1 MSQALLAIGILVAVY
16 AMILSNRVHRTV
28 AVLLGAVLV
37 VGTGLLRPDQVID
50 HIHWEAL
57 ALIFGMFILVGALA
71 KSGFF
76 RWLGLEALR
85 RTRGDPRQ
93 ILIVVS
99 TLSALLAAFMDSIT
113 VLVFLAPLLL
123 EVCRLIRRPVFPFLL
138 AAITSANIGGS
149 ATMVGDPPNVIIG
162 TALGLS
168 FTDFV
173 SGVGP
178 ISMLAF
184 AANLL
189 ALYLLFRRT
198 AFRRGSV
205 EAPAEAAE
213 TPDPWSA
220 VRNIRLMHI
229 ALVVF
234 AFTVALLVLHQVLG
248 PPVAFMAVLGGT
260 LVLALGGREMPRLIE
275 EIDWHTLV
283 FLAGLFVVV
292 GGLEAAGVLRDIATW
307 LGGVTGG
314 NLMLSMTLLL
324 WTSAAFSL
332 ILDNVPF
339 AAAMVP
345 VIAELSASTGMS
357 LRPLAWTLAL
367 GADIGG
373 SGTPIGATANVV
385 GLAVADRGGVRISW
399 REYVRHALP
408 VTVVAL
414 AVSNVLLILVYAR

>member
-1 MSQALLAIGILVAVY
+1 
-16 AMILSNRVHRTV
+16 
-28 AVLLGAVLV
+28 
-37 VGTGLLRPDQVID
+37 
-50 HIHWEAL
+50 
-57 ALIFGMFILVGALA
+57 
-71 KSGFF
+71 
-76 RWLGLEALR
+76 
-85 RTRGDPRQ
+85 
-93 ILIVVS
+93 
-99 TLSALLAAFMDSIT
+99 
-113 VLVFLAPLLL
+113 
-123 EVCRLIRRPVFPFLL
+123 
-138 AAITSANIGGS
+138 
-149 ATMVGDPPNVIIG
+149 
-162 TALGLS
+162 
-168 FTDFV
+168 
-173 SGVGP
+173 
-178 ISMLAF
+178 
-184 AANLL
+184 
-189 ALYLLFRRT
+189 
-198 AFRRGSV
+198 
-205 EAPAEAAE
+205 
-213 TPDPWSA
+213 
-220 VRNIRLMHI
+220 MHI
-229 ALVVF
+229 ALAIF

-292 GGLEAAGVLRDIATW
+292 GGLQAAGVLRDIATW
-307 LGGVTGG
+307 LGGATGG

-385 GLAVADRGGVRISW
+385 GLAVADHGGVRISW